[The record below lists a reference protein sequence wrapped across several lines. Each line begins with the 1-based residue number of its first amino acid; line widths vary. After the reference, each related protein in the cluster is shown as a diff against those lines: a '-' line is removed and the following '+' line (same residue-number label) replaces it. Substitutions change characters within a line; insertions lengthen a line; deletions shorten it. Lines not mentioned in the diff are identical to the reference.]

1 LTGSGESEVYS
12 MEEGKRGSGLHA
24 GGKDS
29 IVSPD
34 LGWEHLQS
42 AVDEAE
48 AQSFPAS
55 DPQSSWAGSDRYSLP
70 WWGDEQ

>member
-1 LTGSGESEVYS
+1 
-12 MEEGKRGSGLHA
+12 MEEGKHDTSRLDTDQR
-24 GGKDS
+24 DS
-29 IVSPD
+29 TASPD

-48 AQSFPAS
+48 VQSFPAS
-55 DPQSSWAGSDRYSLP
+55 DPQSSWAGSDRDRLP